1 VFEDDKQLVR
11 RLLAGDERGFGQ
23 FFDRYSHRLAAFVV
37 RRTRLDRAAVEDVVQ
52 NAMIRAVRSLGQYR
66 GEASLLTWMC
76 QIARSEL
83 ADRQRREQRRPQVI
97 SYDADAGLGAAVDQ
111 IAVADAIGPVAG
123 FDDGAR
129 GEAVWQTLAALPD
142 RQARVLELKYGDDLS
157 VEEIAVQL
165 GVTVTAAQSL
175 LARARNAFRE
185 AWAQTNQPG
194 EH

>member
-1 VFEDDKQLVR
+1 MFEDDKQLVQ

-23 FFDRYSHRLAAFVV
+23 FFDRYAHLLAAFVV

-52 NAMIRAVRSLGQYR
+52 NAMIRTVRSLGQYR

-83 ADRQRREQRRPQVI
+83 ADRQRREQRRPKI
-97 SYDADAGLGAAVDQ
+97 TSYDADAGLGAAVEQ
-111 IAVADAIGPVAG
+111 IAAADAIRPVVAFG
-123 FDDGAR
+123 DGAR
-129 GEAVWQTLAALPD
+129 GEAVRQTLAALPE
-142 RQARVLELKYGDDLS
+142 RQAQVLELKYGDDLS

-165 GVTVTAAQSL
+165 GMTVTAAQSL
-175 LARARNAFRE
+175 LARARSAFRD

-194 EH
+194 EP